1 MSNEKRFALFVVLM
15 FAWLLGSPYLLRS
28 LGLLPP
34 PQKKPPAAV
43 ADALKAT
50 QGAGRDALAGKKS
63 AEAEKAADNGP
74 AEKKTSA
81 DGKSEPTKNAQEK
94 PKGPQVVLV
103 EPDELVLGSLT
114 DKSPTG
120 YRLQIQLEQKG
131 AGVEAVSSSRY
142 DAEFE
147 GRHNPHRP
155 LQLIR
160 RDPSLAPLAV
170 AHARTRPSWASKPAQ
185 ADKHDQEAARGRSRG
200 SHPGRR
206 LA

>member
-1 MSNEKRFALFVVLM
+1 MSNEKRFALFVVLV
-15 FAWLLGSPYLLRS
+15 FAYLLSSPYVLRS

-34 PQKKPPAAV
+34 PQKKPPAA
-43 ADALKAT
+43 ADALKAA
-50 QGAGRDALAGKKS
+50 QEQARDAIAGNKN

-74 AEKKTSA
+74 AEKKTPA
-81 DGKSEPTKNAQEK
+81 DGKGEPTKNAQEK
-94 PKGPQVVLV
+94 PKGPQVALV

-120 YRLQIQLEQKG
+120 YRLEVQLEQKG

-147 GRHNPHRP
+147 GRRNPHRP

-160 RDPSLAPLAV
+160 RDPVWPP
-170 AHARTRPSWASKPAQ
+170 RWR
-185 ADKHDQEAARGRSRG
+185 
-200 SHPGRR
+200 
-206 LA
+206 